1 MSNKVDLIQEA
12 KIIMVKE
19 NLKQADLVKL
29 WGVTRQQV
37 SLILKRES
45 GLSIEK
51 FELLLNSYDYTI
63 TTTKREKSNSYF
75 LGNRLF

>member
-1 MSNKVDLIQEA
+1 MSNKIDIIQEV

-19 NLKQADLVKL
+19 SLKQSDLMKL

-37 SLILKRES
+37 SLILKRDS

-51 FELLLNSYDYTI
+51 FELLLNKYNYSIII
-63 TTTKREKSNSYF
+63 TKQENTAPKK
-75 LGNRLF
+75 